1 MTNYNV
7 RVITNITKEYD
18 DMIKV
23 IIYKE
28 PQYFC
33 TEESRY
39 CRRVKHEVPEDYAP
53 SISSVR
59 RTKELVQDIVLCNNF
74 ELFATFTFNPQKV
87 NRYNYYSCSSAMRRW
102 FSHQRERSL
111 ERGKVLKYL
120 VIPEQHKDGAW
131 HFHALISG
139 YTGQLRD
146 TGKTTAQLRPVYNI
160 TSFRSGF
167 TTAVDID
174 SKEGVSSYITKYITK
189 AFVKTFNKRRFY
201 CSKNLNRPTR
211 ELNSNVLDTILPI
224 FRRKTIET
232 KNQFTVIVDKHP
244 SVSSSGGGNE
254 VTSLPT
260 Y

>member
-1 MTNYNV
+1 MSDFSVHVVN
-7 RVITNITKEYD
+7 NITKEYN

-28 PQYFC
+28 PAYFIKK
-33 TEESRY
+33 ESGYMKRIQ
-39 CRRVKHEVPEDYAP
+39 HDPSEDYAP

-59 RTKELVQDIVLCNNF
+59 RTKELVQDIVLCNDF
-74 ELFATFTFNPQKV
+74 EWFATFTFNPKKV
-87 NRYNYYSCSSAMRRW
+87 NRYNFYACSSAMRRW

-111 ERGKVLKYL
+111 ERGIVLKYL

-139 YTGQLRD
+139 YTGQLHK
-146 TGKTTAQLRPVYNI
+146 TGNYTQNGRSVYNI

-167 TTAVDID
+167 TTAVPID

-201 CSKNLNRPTR
+201 CSKNLQRPVKT
-211 ELNSNVLDTILPI
+211 LNSNVLDQFLPI

-232 KNQFTVIVDKHP
+232 RNQFTILVDKNSP
-244 SVSSSGGGNE
+244 ASSSGGDE
-254 VTSLPT
+254 VPLPT